1 MSQVSTAKGDRKMP
15 LQDALGDTATSD
27 PDEPAAT
34 PAQKSHGVVKITPT
48 ALMETRQ
55 GLPIYQGISGLNS
68 GAKALSLNMVVI
80 PPGAAARAHRHKG
93 FESAIYL
100 LKGRV
105 KFMYGEGFTETMI
118 HNVGDFIYI
127 AADVPHKPI
136 NMSETEE
143 AVAIV
148 ARTDPNEQESVELL
162 PEPELKG

>member
-1 MSQVSTAKGDRKMP
+1 MP
-15 LQDALGDTATSD
+15 LQDALGDADTSD
-27 PDEPAAT
+27 TDDPAAA
-34 PAQKSHGVVKITPT
+34 PARNAHGVVKIRPEG
-48 ALMETRQ
+48 LMDTRQ
-55 GLPIYQGISGLNS
+55 GLPAYQGISGVNS
-68 GAKALSLNMVVI
+68 GSRGLSMNMVVI

-105 KFMYGEGFTETMI
+105 KFLYGEGFTETMI
-118 HNVGDFIYI
+118 HNAGDFIYI

-136 NMSETEE
+136 NMSATQE

-162 PEPELKG
+162 PEPQLKD